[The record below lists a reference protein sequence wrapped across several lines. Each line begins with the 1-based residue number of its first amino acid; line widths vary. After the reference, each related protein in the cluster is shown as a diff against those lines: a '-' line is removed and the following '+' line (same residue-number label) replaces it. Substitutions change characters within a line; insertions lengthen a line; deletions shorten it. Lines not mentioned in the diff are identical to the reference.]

1 MASSCDMCAH
11 YVYDDEDD
19 FYECL
24 VNMDEDDFARFVARG
39 YDNCPYFQLDSEA
52 SDVTIE
58 EKREM
63 CSSASPVFLANDQC
77 DQFFSNDSASS
88 VRYTYLSRS

>member
-39 YDNCPYFQLDSEA
+39 YDNCPYFQLDDEY
-52 SDVTIE
+52 
-58 EKREM
+58 
-63 CSSASPVFLANDQC
+63 SSASPVFLANDQC

>member
-24 VNMDEDDFARFVARG
+24 VNMDEDDFARFVASGRG
-39 YDNCPYFQLDSEA
+39 SLQPVLNEPVWHDFSGHPTLHPLPSDSPPL
-52 SDVTIE
+52 
-58 EKREM
+58 KLPR
-63 CSSASPVFLANDQC
+63 
-77 DQFFSNDSASS
+77 QFIL
-88 VRYTYLSRS
+88 RL

>member
-24 VNMDEDDFARFVARG
+24 VNMDEDDFARFVARFPAPI
-39 YDNCPYFQLDSEA
+39 N
-52 SDVTIE
+52 TIGV
-58 EKREM
+58 
-63 CSSASPVFLANDQC
+63 SSILLFIISLPFC
-77 DQFFSNDSASS
+77 KPE
-88 VRYTYLSRS
+88 

>member
-24 VNMDEDDFARFVARG
+24 VNMDEDDFARFVAR
-39 YDNCPYFQLDSEA
+39 
-52 SDVTIE
+52 
-58 EKREM
+58 REM

>member
-11 YVYDDEDD
+11 YVYDEEDD

-39 YDNCPYFQLDSEA
+39 YDNCPYFQDSET

>member
-39 YDNCPYFQLDSEA
+39 YDNCPYFSWMMN
-52 SDVTIE
+52 TG
-58 EKREM
+58 
-63 CSSASPVFLANDQC
+63 
-77 DQFFSNDSASS
+77 
-88 VRYTYLSRS
+88 

>member
-24 VNMDEDDFARFVARG
+24 VNMDEDDFA
-39 YDNCPYFQLDSEA
+39 
-52 SDVTIE
+52 
-58 EKREM
+58 M
-63 CSSASPVFLANDQC
+63 
-77 DQFFSNDSASS
+77 
-88 VRYTYLSRS
+88 

>member
-24 VNMDEDDFARFVARG
+24 VNMDEDDFARFVA
-39 YDNCPYFQLDSEA
+39 EA
-52 SDVTIE
+52 TTIV
-58 EKREM
+58 RI
-63 CSSASPVFLANDQC
+63 
-77 DQFFSNDSASS
+77 FSWMMN
-88 VRYTYLSRS
+88 TG

>member
-39 YDNCPYFQLDSEA
+39 YENCPYFQLDDEYR
-52 SDVTIE
+52 I
-58 EKREM
+58 
-63 CSSASPVFLANDQC
+63 
-77 DQFFSNDSASS
+77 
-88 VRYTYLSRS
+88 VRHQM

>member
-39 YDNCPYFQLDSEA
+39 YDNCPYFQLDDEYGRCA
-52 SDVTIE
+52 AARLPFFWQMINVI
-58 EKREM
+58 
-63 CSSASPVFLANDQC
+63 SSFQMTPPAP
-77 DQFFSNDSASS
+77 
-88 VRYTYLSRS
+88 